1 MQGLSLVAILLWAAS
16 FGMNVLLLAV
26 LVAKKRWRVVP
37 WFTGWI
43 LFSILTT
50 AVLYF
55 GRRYGS
61 TALYRGLYWGS
72 AFLDVVLQLAVIVE
86 IAGFVFRRGE
96 AWVGNTRKRLAA
108 SAVVVAAVAVVL
120 AFSITPAADSARD
133 ALYSRAS
140 LFVTI
145 LVTGLFMAVMAVSQQ
160 AGVSWQNLVI
170 REGLGFLVLNLVSFI
185 TDTLHAYWRT
195 AEHFGDLEHLRIACY
210 IGTLAYWIVV
220 FWLPNK
226 TPSVVDEKTR
236 KALRDLRSELESKRV
251 N

>member
-1 MQGLSLVAILLWAAS
+1 MQGLSLIAILLWAAS
-16 FGMNVLLLAV
+16 FGMNVLLLVV
-26 LVAKKRWRVVP
+26 LVVKKRWRVVP

-43 LFSILTT
+43 LFAILTT
-50 AVLYF
+50 AVLYA

-61 TALYRGLYWGS
+61 AALYRGLYWGS
-72 AFLDVVLQLAVIVE
+72 AFLDVALQLAVIVE
-86 IAGFVFRRGE
+86 TAGSIFRRGE
-96 AWVGNTRKRLAA
+96 AWVGNTRKKLAA
-108 SAVVVAAVAVVL
+108 STVVVTAIAVVL
-120 AFSITPAADSARD
+120 AFSITPAAESARD

-160 AGVSWQNLVI
+160 AGVSWQSLVI
-170 REGLGFLVLNLVSFI
+170 REGLGFLVLNLVSFV

-195 AEHFGDLEHLRIACY
+195 AEHFGDLEHLRITCY

-220 FWLPNK
+220 FWLPDK
-226 TPSVVDEKTR
+226 APSVVDVKTR
-236 KALRDLRSELESKRV
+236 RALQDLRSELESKRT

>member
-1 MQGLSLVAILLWAAS
+1 MQDLSLVAILLWAAS

-50 AVLYF
+50 AVLYV
-55 GRRYGS
+55 GRRFGS
-61 TALYRGLYWGS
+61 AGMYRGLYWGS
-72 AFLDVVLQLAVIVE
+72 AFLDVALQLAVIGE
-86 IAGFVFRRGE
+86 IAGFVFRREG
-96 AWVGNTRKRLAA
+96 AWLGNTRKKLMG
-108 SAVVVAAVAVVL
+108 SAVATTAVAVL
-120 AFSITPAADSARD
+120 LSLSITPAASSPRD

-145 LVTGLFMAVMAVSQQ
+145 LVTGLFLAVVAVSQQ

-170 REGLGFLVLNLVSFI
+170 REGLGFLVINLVSFV

-195 AEHFGDLEHLRIACY
+195 AEHFGDLEHLRITFY

-220 FWLPNK
+220 FWLPDK
-226 TPSVVDEKTR
+226 TPSVVDEGTK
-236 KALRDLRSELESKRV
+236 KALQDLRSELESRRT

>member
-1 MQGLSLVAILLWAAS
+1 MQDLSFVAILLWAAS
-16 FGMNVLLLAV
+16 FGINLLLFGV

-50 AVLYF
+50 AILYF
-55 GRRYGS
+55 GRRLGGPG
-61 TALYRGLYWGS
+61 LYRGLYWGS
-72 AFLDVVLQLAVIVE
+72 AFLDVALQLAVILE

-96 AWVGNTRKRLAA
+96 AWVGNTRKKLAG
-108 SAVVVAAVAVVL
+108 SAVGITAIAVML
-120 AFSITPAADSARD
+120 ALSITPAADSARD

-145 LVTGLFMAVMAVSQQ
+145 LVTGLFMAVMVVSQQ
-160 AGVSWQNLVI
+160 AGVSWQSLVI
-170 REGLGFLVLNLVSFI
+170 REGLGFLVLNLVSFV

-195 AEHFGDLEHLRIACY
+195 AEHFGDLEHLRITCY

-220 FWLPNK
+220 FWLPDK
-226 TPSVVDEKTR
+226 APSVVDVKTR
-236 KALRDLRSELESKRV
+236 KALQDLRSELESKRA